1 MIPVDMRILDHCPA
15 EGRYGDCF
23 RAVVASILELPYDD
37 VPHVMAYPEG
47 TPDVILPNGEAASQW
62 YVDLRAW
69 LAPRGLDCI
78 TYDLDLFRQ
87 AGGDVGALLSSLT
100 MYHDLAGPSPR
111 FDGVLHSTVARAGR
125 IVHDPHPSRV
135 GVDVS
140 RAALVTIFTCGGEKE
155 F

>member
-47 TPDVILPNGEAASQW
+47 TPDVVLPNGQPASQW

-78 TYDLDLFRQ
+78 TYDLNQFRRD
-87 AGGDVGALLSSLT
+87 GGDVSALLRNLT

-111 FDGVLHSTVARAGR
+111 FPGVLHSCVAREGR
-125 IVHDPHPSRV
+125 VVHDPHPSRT
-135 GVDVS
+135 GIDVS
-140 RAALVTIFTCGGEKE
+140 CASFATIITVGGSLE
-155 F
+155 